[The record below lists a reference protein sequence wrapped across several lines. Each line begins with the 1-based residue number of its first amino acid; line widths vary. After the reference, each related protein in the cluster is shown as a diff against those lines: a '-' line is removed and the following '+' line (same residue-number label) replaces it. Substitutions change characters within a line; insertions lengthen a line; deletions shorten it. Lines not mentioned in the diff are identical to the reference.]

1 MVRRSWNE
9 AQITRERILDAA
21 EWCFR
26 MRGVSATSMASI
38 ATHAGYTRGAIYWHF
53 RERIDILR
61 SVFERGRPDLA
72 ARLDSATRHSAPI
85 LPSLRNCLRQCLLDI
100 EKNEHVRNVAEIL
113 SYRCD
118 FSGEQE
124 QILESWNRELVSVR
138 ISLDEILKCAWQ
150 SGELRDGIDHAA
162 GAALICFVL
171 LGGVRF
177 YLIRP
182 RSPALQRDTMAALDF
197 VFDHIMAKTGERKVG

>member
-1 MVRRSWNE
+1 MRRTKAE
-9 AQITRERILDAA
+9 AA
-21 EWCFR
+21 ETRQSILAAAERVFYEK
-26 MRGVSATSMASI
+26 GVSNATMEEVAS
-38 ATHAGYTRGAIYWHF
+38 AAGVTRGAIYWHF
-53 RERIDILR
+53 QERIDILR

-150 SGELRDGIDHAA
+150 SGELRDGIDHAT